1 MTKAEINRII
11 YERYPKTEK
20 ELTCWQ
26 ERLRLTNLRE
36 QLRLRIEEE
45 ERNKEQRTKQV

>member
-1 MTKAEINRII
+1 MTKAEINKMI

-26 ERLRLTNLRE
+26 ERIRLNGLRE
-36 QLRLRIEEE
+36 ILRKRIEEE
-45 ERNKEQRTKQV
+45 ERNKEQRTEQV